1 MFLLWSLRSHET
13 GLQLWQC
20 LVSAMP
26 VGHPCQCCL
35 PEVGKQ
41 EVEREGPPCD
51 DTKSDSIPSDPGSQH
66 LRTSTSTEQHFR
78 LQPATLGSLG
88 LDLAISTNCTLIDNR
103 PQRVPTGIK
112 GPIIINGKAVGALLI
127 GRSSATME
135 GLQILTGLID
145 ADYTGE
151 IQIMVQTLFPPMFI
165 EKGTRLPQ
173 LVPLPVLTEGLSPI
187 HSDSRGEGAFGST
200 GPVAMLTVSLKSWPR
215 RMVAVTYQ
223 GQTVTLCP
231 GLQ

>member
-1 MFLLWSLRSHET
+1 
-13 GLQLWQC
+13 
-20 LVSAMP
+20 
-26 VGHPCQCCL
+26 
-35 PEVGKQ
+35 
-41 EVEREGPPCD
+41 
-51 DTKSDSIPSDPGSQH
+51 
-66 LRTSTSTEQHFR
+66 
-78 LQPATLGSLG
+78 GSLG

-112 GPIIINGKAVGALLI
+112 GPIVINGKAVGALLI

-165 EKGTRLPQ
+165 EKGTRLAQ
-173 LVPLPVLTEGLSPI
+173 LVPLPVLTEGLSPL
-187 HSDSRGEGAFGST
+187 HSDPRGEGAFGST
-200 GPVAMLTVSLKSWPR
+200 GPVAMLTVSLKSRPR

-223 GQTVTLCP
+223 GQTVTLTALLDT
-231 GLQ
+231 GADVS